1 MAAESVCAKR
11 LRYGEKTPTQKV
23 LPART
28 WHMRTDFELACLA
41 ILDAVSACALKQHRK
56 AMPRRELELPP
67 EVARAFVRDMH
78 AFFAV
83 GGTGA
88 VSRRKV

>member
-28 WHMRTDFELACLA
+28 WHMRTDFARLASLYQCRFGLRPQA
-41 ILDAVSACALKQHRK
+41 PQRNA
-56 AMPRRELELPP
+56 P
-67 EVARAFVRDMH
+67 
-78 AFFAV
+78 
-83 GGTGA
+83 
-88 VSRRKV
+88 